1 MPNKFQKKFVKNVEI
16 GWRESLAQCIAS
28 LPETEKN
35 NNSAKTLIGSR
46 ILLNL
51 TK

>member
-1 MPNKFQKKFVKNVEI
+1 MLKL
-16 GWRESLAQCIAS
+16 GGAS

-51 TK
+51 AK